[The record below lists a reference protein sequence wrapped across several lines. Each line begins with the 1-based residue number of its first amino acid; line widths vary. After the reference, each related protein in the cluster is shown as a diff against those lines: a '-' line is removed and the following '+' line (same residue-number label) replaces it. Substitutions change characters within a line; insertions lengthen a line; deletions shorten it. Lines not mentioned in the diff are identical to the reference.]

1 MDGNLISLH
10 FRIDN
15 NLFRGG
21 EASPSVTTYYYP
33 LTGQKKKKKKMVHVI
48 WWIVAKDDLLNWK
61 FAWPHTKKF
70 GCHGSRFQSWR
81 QIITDSSH
89 TILTNLISWV
99 FRSRL
104 WDDGL
109 SSCEWIITGT
119 CGCVW
124 VYSKSPDPFPHEI
137 TRSDWM
143 NTRSSKDDF
152 YISLIWTIFLAF
164 TYHQPTPP
172 YRSSFQNGRHVT
184 ELIHRKRAWP
194 DHPFLSKCITIIQ

>member
-1 MDGNLISLH
+1 MDRCRRWFIELKIRVTAHEEIRLPWISLSE
-10 FRIDN
+10 
-15 NLFRGG
+15 L
-21 EASPSVTTYYYP
+21 EANYNRFFAHDTY
-33 LTGQKKKKKKMVHVI
+33 
-48 WWIVAKDDLLNWK
+48 
-61 FAWPHTKKF
+61 
-70 GCHGSRFQSWR
+70 
-81 QIITDSSH
+81 
-89 TILTNLISWV
+89 LISWV

-109 SSCEWIITGT
+109 SSFEWIITGT

-137 TRSDWM
+137 TRSDLM
-143 NTRSSKDDF
+143 NTRSSKHDF

-164 TYHQPTPP
+164 TPTPS